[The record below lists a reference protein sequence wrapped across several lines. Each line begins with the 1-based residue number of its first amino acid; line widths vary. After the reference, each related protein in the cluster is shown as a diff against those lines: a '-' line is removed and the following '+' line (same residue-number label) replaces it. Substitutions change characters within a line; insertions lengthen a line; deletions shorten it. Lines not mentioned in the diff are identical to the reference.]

1 MGKKPDARVQKTKKR
16 LYDALIS
23 LMQEK
28 RLEHITVKELC
39 ARSGL
44 NRGTFYLH
52 YRDVFELMRDVEH
65 GLEQGF
71 SQVLERAPIET
82 LYAGGEKPVPVLND
96 VCRYFEENAAA
107 CRLFLRRGEHT
118 ALVERV
124 KGVVQK
130 RALAQWRLL
139 YGDDARYE
147 YAFAFV
153 SSGCIGMLTLWLE
166 QDTPCSAQEMAQM
179 MEAFIAKGSEAM
191 ARTAREQA

>member
-1 MGKKPDARVQKTKKR
+1 MDKKPDARVQKTKKR
-16 LYDALIS
+16 LYDALIG
-23 LMQEK
+23 LMQDK
-28 RLEHITVKELC
+28 PLEHITVKELC
-39 ARSGL
+39 ERSGL

-52 YRDVFELMRDVEH
+52 YRDVFDLMQEIEQ

-82 LYAGGEKPVPVLND
+82 LYAGGQKPIPVLNE
-96 VCRYFEENAAA
+96 VCRYFEENAAV
-107 CRLFLRRGEHT
+107 CRLFLCRGEHT

-130 RALAQWRLL
+130 RALAQWRSL

-153 SSGCIGMLTLWLE
+153 SSGCIGMLRLWLE
-166 QDTPCSAQEMAQM
+166 QDTPCCAQEMAQM
-179 MEAFIAKGSEAM
+179 MEAFIAKGAEAM
-191 ARTAREQA
+191 MRPSTESV